1 MEAVR
6 RGAKRGQKLALRKY
20 HGYLRKEVFVMNKL
34 SAFAAPLF
42 GAFLSLF
49 LAACSTPSE
58 SAKGKSVSGTGAPK
72 ASGYAAFPLPPTEA
86 KAAPGTREI
95 AVLAGGCFWGME
107 GLYEELKGVAY
118 VVSGYSGGS
127 AQDAFYDIVGSGS
140 TGHAESV
147 QIAYDPSIISYG
159 TLLRVFFSVA
169 HDPTELNFQGPD
181 RGTQYRS
188 AIFYADES
196 QRAVANAYI
205 ADLDRAK
212 VFPAPIVTQ
221 LVPLTQFYPA
231 EEYHQD
237 FMRLNPDHPY
247 IVTFDRPRLE
257 ALKRAFPGLL
267 NRPVAAE
274 SWHGL
279 PVIGSVKGRSFPVEK
294 TDGEW
299 LASVGEARFWI
310 LRKADTEAAFSG
322 DLWDEHR
329 AGTYYSAATGQPL
342 FRSET
347 KFESGTGWPSFSEP
361 ISQAALI
368 LVIDHSFGMDRVEVL
383 DSSSGSHLGHVFDDG
398 PDKTSFERGTGLRYC
413 MNSASLIFSP
423 DGSPEPPLAAEYLA
437 GLRK

>member
-1 MEAVR
+1 MMIQR
-6 RGAKRGQKLALRKY
+6 
-20 HGYLRKEVFVMNKL
+20 
-34 SAFAAPLF
+34 SAIATPLI
-42 GAFLSLF
+42 GAFLSIF
-49 LAACSTPSE
+49 FAGCSTPSD
-58 SAKGKSVSGTGAPK
+58 SAVGKSVSGPGAPK
-72 ASGYAAFPLPPTEA
+72 AAGTVAFPLPPAEA
-86 KAAPGTREI
+86 AAAPGTREI

-107 GLYEELKGVAY
+107 GLFEELRGVAY

-127 AQDAFYDIVGSGS
+127 AQDAFYDIVSAGT

-147 QIAYDPSIISYG
+147 QIAFDPSIISYG

-181 RGTQYRS
+181 HGPQYRS
-188 AIFYADES
+188 AIFYSNES
-196 QRAVANAYI
+196 QRSVAAAYI
-205 ADLDRAK
+205 AELGRAK
-212 VFPAPIVTQ
+212 AFSQPIVTQ
-221 LVPLTQFYPA
+221 LVPLAQFYPA
-231 EEYHQD
+231 EDYHQD

-247 IVTFDRPRLE
+247 IAYYDQPKLA
-257 ALKRAFPGLL
+257 ALKRAFPALL
-267 NRPVAAE
+267 NRPVEPE
-274 SWHGL
+274 SWQGL
-279 PVIGSVKGRSFPVEK
+279 PVVGFVKGRAFPVEK

-299 LASVGEARFWI
+299 LASLGEARYWI

-361 ISQAALI
+361 ISQDALI

-398 PDKTSFERGTGLRYC
+398 PDKASFERGTGLRYC

-423 DGSPEPPLAAEYLA
+423 DGAPEPPLAAAYRL
-437 GLRK
+437 GLTK

>member
-1 MEAVR
+1 VTK
-6 RGAKRGQKLALRKY
+6 GLALT
-20 HGYLRKEVFVMNKL
+20 
-34 SAFAAPLF
+34 APLF
-42 GAFLSLF
+42 GTFLSIF
-49 LAACSTPSE
+49 LTACSTPSE
-58 SAKGKSVSGTGAPK
+58 SAKVKS
-72 ASGYAAFPLPPTEA
+72 ASGADAQKAASYAAFPLPPAEA
-86 KAAPGTREI
+86 KADPGTREI

-107 GLYEELKGVAY
+107 GLFEELKGVAY

-127 AQDAFYDIVGSGS
+127 AQDAFYDIVSSGT

-147 QIAYDPSIISYG
+147 QIAFDPSIISYG

-181 RGTQYRS
+181 HGTQYRS
-188 AIFYADES
+188 AIFYANES
-196 QRAVANAYI
+196 QRAVAAAYI
-205 ADLDRAK
+205 AELDKAK
-212 VFPAPIVTQ
+212 TFSKPIVTQ
-221 LVPLTQFYPA
+221 LVPLVRFYPA
-231 EEYHQD
+231 EDYHQG
-237 FMRLNPDHPY
+237 FMRLNPDYPY
-247 IVTFDRPRLE
+247 IVSYDRPKLE
-257 ALKRAFPGLL
+257 ALERAFPALL
-267 NRPVAAE
+267 NRPVAPE

-299 LASVGEARFWI
+299 LASLGDARYWI

-329 AGTYYSAATGQPL
+329 PGTYYSAATGQPL

-361 ISQAALI
+361 ISQDALI

-398 PDKTSFERGTGLRYC
+398 PDKASFERGTGLRYC

-423 DGSPEPPLAAEYLA
+423 DGAPEPPLAAAYRS
-437 GLRK
+437 GQKR